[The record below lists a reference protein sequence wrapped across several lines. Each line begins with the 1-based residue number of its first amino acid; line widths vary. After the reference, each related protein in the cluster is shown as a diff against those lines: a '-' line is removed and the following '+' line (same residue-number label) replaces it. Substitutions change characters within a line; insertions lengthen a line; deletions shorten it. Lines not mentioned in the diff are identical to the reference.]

1 MEAASCFAQKLHT
14 VLACRVLATAALL
27 FPVCTAI
34 VMATDVQCLCHAR
47 LVRHPLHLQRCDIAR
62 QFRARPVAPLLVL
75 AATY

>member
-27 FPVCTAI
+27 FPVCKAI
-34 VMATDVQCLCHAR
+34 LMAADIQCWCHAR
-47 LVRHPLHLQRCDIAR
+47 LVGHRLHLQRSDIAR
-62 QFRARPVAPLLVL
+62 QFRARPFAPLLVL